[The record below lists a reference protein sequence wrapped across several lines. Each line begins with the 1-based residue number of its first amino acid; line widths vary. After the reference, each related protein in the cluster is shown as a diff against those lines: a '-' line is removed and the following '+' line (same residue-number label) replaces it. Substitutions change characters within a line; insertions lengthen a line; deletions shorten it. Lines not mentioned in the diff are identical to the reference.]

1 MSIVQILID
10 VVRAE
15 TATSV
20 PFSMRPRLSFS
31 RIEVALKNIS
41 FYSMS
46 WQDNICFIHPVG
58 CLGGVLVIG
67 FVFRDSNPG
76 ICPSLM
82 EFCGTYF
89 FDKCDAS
96 CGTVVFSLR
105 WLHRNTE

>member
-41 FYSMS
+41 FYSMFGKIIFVS
-46 WQDNICFIHPVG
+46 FIRLDVSE
-58 CLGGVLVIG
+58 
-67 FVFRDSNPG
+67 VF
-76 ICPSLM
+76 L
-82 EFCGTYF
+82 
-89 FDKCDAS
+89 
-96 CGTVVFSLR
+96 
-105 WLHRNTE
+105 